1 MINVTTG
8 GEILSAVCAGILMD
22 PTFRLDDCQE
32 FDVTDRIG
40 TTSVD
45 LDQLIIRFE
54 LFLSNSRDTLNGDIS
69 TIET

>member
-1 MINVTTG
+1 MIKFTTG

-22 PTFRLDDCQE
+22 PTFRLDGSQE
-32 FDVTDRIG
+32 YDVTDKIG
-40 TTSVD
+40 TKSVD
-45 LDQLIIRFE
+45 LDQLLIRFE

>member
-1 MINVTTG
+1 MIKVTNG

-22 PTFRLDDCQE
+22 PSFR
-32 FDVTDRIG
+32 F
-40 TTSVD
+40 
-45 LDQLIIRFE
+45 IRFE

>member
-45 LDQLIIRFE
+45 LDQLIIRFQ
-54 LFLSNSRDTLNGDIS
+54 
-69 TIET
+69 